1 MDCPDCGAEA
11 LAFAVP
17 EECRE
22 AVPWDD
28 PGAAICTRCLA
39 LHPVA
44 DPPAAVPDFQRVSDA
59 MPADADAALPMALA
73 LGLLRNL
80 ALYRSEISTLL
91 DRVERAGSDPLL
103 VLDRLAADEGLETDL
118 DLAGRRRQLE
128 QLL

>member
-1 MDCPDCGAEA
+1 MDCPDCGAET

-17 EECRE
+17 GEFRE
-22 AVPWDD
+22 AVPGDE
-28 PGAAICTRCLA
+28 PGVALCTRCLA

-44 DPPAAVPDFQRVSDA
+44 EPPDATPDFQRVSDA
-59 MPADADAALPMALA
+59 MPADPEAAVPMAIA

-80 ALYRSEISTLL
+80 ALYRSEISALL

-103 VLDRLAADEGLETDL
+103 VLDRLAADERLEPDL